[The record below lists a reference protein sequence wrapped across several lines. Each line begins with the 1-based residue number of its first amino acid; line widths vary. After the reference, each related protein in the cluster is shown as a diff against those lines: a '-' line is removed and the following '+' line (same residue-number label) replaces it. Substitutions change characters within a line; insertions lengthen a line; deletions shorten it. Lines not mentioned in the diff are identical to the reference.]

1 VTHTLPEVPV
11 RASVPVRTIL
21 ATIGLLL
28 ATLVAVLF
36 VMRVE
41 RVLVWMLIALFFTV
55 ALYPLVNL
63 VQRRMTWCR
72 RSLATLVVFLAVTL
86 VLGGLLA
93 AFAVPLAAEGTQ
105 LAGQLPGIVND
116 ARAGRGPV
124 GDLLTR
130 TNALQFVQNNQ
141 DRINA
146 FAAGLGTSAL
156 NLVRS
161 LGTGVVAAVTIFVL
175 AYLAVLEGPKVVDG
189 TLALFPPQRAERI
202 RRVTGDCTKTVT
214 GYISG
219 NLLISAIC
227 GVLTYAVL
235 KISGVGFAGLIA
247 LFVALADLIPLV
259 GATLGAVVACIAA
272 FLHSTTAGIV
282 VVIFFVL
289 YQQLENHLLQP
300 MIFART
306 VKLNPLAVLVAV
318 LLATELAGVLGALLA
333 IPVAGIIQVVLRD
346 VWDHRRGAPK
356 PEPTVGEDRVPVDAA
371 ASPDDPARLNA
382 DNPDHDGAATGGP
395 PGTPVGGGAHR
406 PVDDDGVR
414 RGRGTGSPARA
425 AVPEDQVPA
434 PRPGDGRQRP
444 AEPPRR

>member
-1 VTHTLPEVPV
+1 MSEVPV
-11 RASVPVRTIL
+11 RATVPIRTIL
-21 ATIGLLL
+21 ATIGLIL
-28 ATLVAVLF
+28 ATVVAVLF
-36 VMRVE
+36 VMRVQ
-41 RVLVWMLIALFFTV
+41 LVWMLIALFFTV

-72 RSLATLVVFLAVTL
+72 RSLATLVVFLVVIL
-86 VLGGLLA
+86 VLGGLLTV
-93 AFAVPLAAEGTQ
+93 FAVPLATEGTQ
-105 LAGQLPGIVND
+105 LAGQLPGIIED

-124 GDLLTR
+124 GDLLER

-141 DRINA
+141 ERISA
-146 FAAGLGTSAL
+146 IATSLGTPAL
-156 NLVRS
+156 NLLRG

-175 AYLAVLEGPKVVDG
+175 SYLAVLEGPRVVEG

-202 RRVTGDCTKTVT
+202 RRVSRDCAKTVT

-247 LFVALADLIPLV
+247 LFVAIADLIPLV
-259 GATLGAVVACIAA
+259 GATLGAIVACIAA
-272 FLHSTTAGIV
+272 FLHSLPAGIAA
-282 VVIFFVL
+282 VIFFVL

-306 VKLNPLAVLVAV
+306 VKLNPLAVLVAI
-318 LLATELAGVLGALLA
+318 LLATELAGILGALLA

-346 VWDHRRGAPK
+346 VWDNRRGAPK

-371 ASPDDPARLNA
+371 VNPDDEARLESDDPAR
-382 DNPDHDGAATGGP
+382 DGGAARASAEP
-395 PGTPVGGGAHR
+395 RSA
-406 PVDDDGVR
+406 VR
-414 RGRGTGSPARA
+414 RGR
-425 AVPEDQVPA
+425 
-434 PRPGDGRQRP
+434 
-444 AEPPRR
+444 

>member
-1 VTHTLPEVPV
+1 MPEVPV
-11 RASVPVRTIL
+11 RATVPVRTIL
-21 ATIGLLL
+21 ATIGLIL
-28 ATLVAVLF
+28 ATVVAVLF

-41 RVLVWMLIALFFTV
+41 QVLIWMLIALFFTV

-63 VQRRMTWCR
+63 VQRRLTWCH
-72 RSLATLVVFLAVTL
+72 RSLATLVVFLAVVL
-86 VLGGLLA
+86 VLSGLLA
-93 AFAVPLAAEGTQ
+93 VFAVPLATEGTQ

-116 ARAGRGPV
+116 ARAGRGPI
-124 GDLLTR
+124 GDLLER
-130 TNALQFVQNNQ
+130 TNALQFVQDNQ
-141 DRINA
+141 ERISA
-146 FAAGLGTSAL
+146 FASGLGTPAL
-156 NLVRS
+156 NLLRGV
-161 LGTGVVAAVTIFVL
+161 GTGIVGAVTIFVL
-175 AYLAVLEGPKVVDG
+175 SYLAVLEGPKLVEG
-189 TLALFPPQRAERI
+189 TLALFHPHRAERI
-202 RRVTGDCTKTVT
+202 RRVTRDCAKTVT

-272 FLHSTTAGIV
+272 FLHSIPAGIAA
-282 VVIFFVL
+282 VIFFVL

-371 ASPDDPARLNA
+371 TNPDDEARLQAGSASPN
-382 DNPDHDGAATGGP
+382 
-395 PGTPVGGGAHR
+395 GTTAIRKEPQA
-406 PVDDDGVR
+406 
-414 RGRGTGSPARA
+414 GTGT
-425 AVPEDQVPA
+425 
-434 PRPGDGRQRP
+434 G
-444 AEPPRR
+444 